1 MTRLFI
7 TGAGGFLGRYL
18 IEEANAQQFQ
28 VMGVDRIPCPRELNC
43 QWAECSLP
51 SDSFES
57 LLAATKPDVILHA
70 AGTSSVQ
77 ASLLNPFNDF
87 EQNVF
92 VFAHLLETVRKF
104 APLCRVILIS
114 SAAVYGDPQKI
125 PVSESAATHPL
136 SPYGYH
142 KLLCELMGLQFA
154 QVYGVKFA
162 AARVFSAYGE
172 GLRKQVLWDICQ
184 KILNGG
190 IVELAGT
197 GDETRDFVHARD
209 VAKGLFTLIAH
220 ARFDGGI
227 YNLANGEQVKIR
239 DLAALLSQAMD
250 RSTEIKFSG
259 VSRQG
264 DPLNWQADT
273 HAIRELGFNPSIKF
287 EEGARRYAAWVRSL

>member
-1 MTRLFI
+1 MTRLLI

-18 IEEANAQQFQ
+18 VEEANAQQFQ
-28 VMGVDRIPCPRELNC
+28 VTGVDRISRPHDLDC
-43 QWAECSLP
+43 QWVECLLP
-51 SDSFES
+51 SDEFES
-57 LLAATKPDVILHA
+57 LIANTKPDAIIHA
-70 AGTSSVQ
+70 AGTASVQ
-77 ASLLNPFNDF
+77 DSILNPFDDF
-87 EQNVF
+87 KQNVF
-92 VFAHLLETVRKF
+92 VFTHVLETVRKS

-114 SAAVYGDPQKI
+114 SAAVYGNPQKM
-125 PVSESAATHPL
+125 PVAESAATHPL

-142 KLLCELMGLQFA
+142 KLLCELMGLQYA
-154 QVYGVKFA
+154 QVYGVKFV

-184 KILNGG
+184 KILSGG

-197 GDETRDFVHARD
+197 GDETRDFIHARD
-209 VAKGLFTLIAH
+209 VAKGLFTLITH

-227 YNLANGEQVKIR
+227 YNLADGEQVKIR

-264 DPLNWQADT
+264 DPLNWQADIR
-273 HAIRELGFNPSIKF
+273 AIRELGFKPGIKF
-287 EEGARRYAAWVRSL
+287 EDGARGYAAWARSL